1 MRDHLDMT
9 QPQSSPGSPS
19 GSVWSAPT
27 ADAPVRSIVPVPG
40 SKSITNR
47 ALLLAALAE
56 KPSLIRAPLRSRDT
70 RLMAGALAAL
80 GVGVAD
86 RGADW
91 FVTPAIP
98 RGPAEVD
105 CGLAGTVMR
114 FVPPAAVLATGDV
127 RFDGDP
133 RARQRPM
140 ATVLDPTLWSYDPS
154 VTSLYRTV
162 NLTRHMPF
170 GFGNIWQQGG
180 PLPAPTREIIEIAG
194 LDQLSADAIRFL
206 DIAAP
211 DGLDFIGWSHLASSP
226 TGGWPSGEIIE
237 AMHNTPRLTAL
248 ISIDI
253 LGHVTDV
260 NPSGAYMAGEEK
272 A

>member
-1 MRDHLDMT
+1 MSKKASELR
-9 QPQSSPGSPS
+9 PE
-19 GSVWSAPT
+19 
-27 ADAPVRSIVPVPG
+27 DAPAEIRELAERIGSDAEAWFHNCHAASIAIVRSG
-40 SKSITNR
+40 FYK
-47 ALLLAALAE
+47 
-56 KPSLIRAPLRSRDT
+56 
-70 RLMAGALAAL
+70 GARVARGTAR
-80 GVGVAD
+80 GVGGQHSWVVLPPKE
-86 RGADW
+86 DW
-91 FVTPAIP
+91 STEID
-98 RGPAEVD
+98 GPLVYY
-105 CGLAGTVMR
+105 
-114 FVPPAAVLATGDV
+114 
-127 RFDGDP
+127 
-133 RARQRPM
+133 PM

-248 ISIDI
+248 IPIDI

-260 NPSGAYMAGEEK
+260 NPSGAYMVGEEK